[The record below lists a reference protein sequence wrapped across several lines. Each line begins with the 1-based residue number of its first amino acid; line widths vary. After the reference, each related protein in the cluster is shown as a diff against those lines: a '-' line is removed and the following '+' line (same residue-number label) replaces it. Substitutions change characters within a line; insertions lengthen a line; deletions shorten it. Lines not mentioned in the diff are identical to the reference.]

1 MKSDDIVIIIKQ
13 DKTSNTAYDCVI
25 AKDLDIMSDR
35 RNGEFWEKHYI
46 YIDSHD
52 LQSFYNHEPVD
63 LAIRVPGGT
72 VGDISLDENAI
83 ITAIHVDTNYVV
95 TNYWRHVNKHLQKY
109 VGGKVTII
117 DIVEEEKK
125 EQPTIEEKATEEKIN
140 DNTVAYV
147 GNPLFGLV
155 SAMRQLHGISDLTTY
170 LDEPIGDKDTIKKIE
185 EN

>member
-1 MKSDDIVIIIKQ
+1 MKSDDIIVIVKQ
-13 DKTSNTAYDCVI
+13 DKTSTRDYNCVI
-25 AKDLDIMSDR
+25 TEDLDIMSDR
-35 RNGEFWEKHYI
+35 RNAKEWEKHYI
-46 YIDSHD
+46 YIETGD
-52 LQSFYNHEPVD
+52 LQSFYNHKPFD

-72 VGDISLDENAI
+72 VGTISLDENAI

-125 EQPTIEEKATEEKIN
+125 EEPVVEEKPVEKVN
-140 DNTVAYV
+140 GNTIAYV

-155 SAMRQLHGISDLTTY
+155 SAMRELHGIYGPTMY
-170 LDEPIGDKDTIKKIE
+170 LDESVGDNDTIKKIE